1 MEKKYIPGK
10 SMIAFRNSGEDD
22 SEGDKVDKDKI
33 KKSLQKLLDIIYN
46 DPEFYPGSH
55 HENVDISYVIQAIYQ
70 ILFEEKKHS
79 IHLIVDRKHNESLD
93 LTIDKIE

>member
-1 MEKKYIPGK
+1 
-10 SMIAFRNSGEDD
+10 MIAFRNNGEENGGDD
-22 SEGDKVDKDKI
+22 KLDKDKI

-70 ILFEEKKHS
+70 ILFDEKNHS
-79 IHLIVDRKHNESLD
+79 VHLIIDRKHNESLD

>member
-1 MEKKYIPGK
+1 LEKKYTPGK
-10 SMIAFRNSGEDD
+10 SMIAFRNSREDSGEDD
-22 SEGDKVDKDKI
+22 EVDKDKV
-33 KKSLQKLLDIIYN
+33 KQSLQKLLDIIYN

-79 IHLIVDRKHNESLD
+79 IHLIVDRKQNESLN